1 MSALGRAAGDYLTVR
16 RALGSK
22 LDGYPRLLDSFI
34 AYLEAAGAATVT
46 TELAVAWAR
55 LPGRDAHPAYLG
67 KRLCVVRGFA
77 RHLQASD
84 PAAEVPPAGL
94 LPSRKCRA
102 VPYLYSEAD
111 IAALMSAA
119 GSLAPALR
127 AATYQTLVGL
137 LVVAGLRIG
146 ELIRLDRDDVDC
158 DEGLLVIRDSKFGR
172 SREVPL
178 HPSTANALRAYA
190 RLRDQLCPRPATA
203 SFLVS
208 PAGTR
213 LVYNTVQ
220 RTFSRLA
227 RHAGLTARPERSRPR
242 LHDAR
247 HSFASAVLLGW
258 YRAGA
263 SVEAQMPLLS
273 TYLGHRQP
281 SGTYWYLSAVPE
293 LLALAA
299 ERREHILGVRA

>member
-1 MSALGRAAGDYLTVR
+1 MSALRQAAGDYLAVR

-22 LDGYPRLLDSFI
+22 LEGYPRLLDSFI
-34 AYLEAAGAATVT
+34 AYLEAAGATTVT
-46 TELAVAWAR
+46 AELAIAWAR
-55 LPGRDAHPAYLG
+55 LPGNDAHPAYLG

-77 RHLQASD
+77 RHLRAFD

-94 LPSRKCRA
+94 LPGRKCRA

-111 IAALMSAA
+111 IAALMTAA

-137 LVVAGLRIG
+137 LAVSGLRIG
-146 ELIRLDRDDVDC
+146 ELIHLDRDDVDG
-158 DEGLLVIRDSKFGR
+158 DEGLLVIRDSKFGK

-178 HPSTANALRAYA
+178 HPSTADALGGYA
-190 RLRDQLCPRPATA
+190 RLRDELCPRPATA

-220 RTFSRLA
+220 RTFARLA
-227 RHAGLTARPERSRPR
+227 RDAGLTARSERCRPR

-273 TYLGHRQP
+273 TYLGHGQP

-299 ERREHILGVRA
+299 ERREHLLGARP